1 MTAMPPN
8 LRQTL
13 AYGAL
18 GLPLAMAALPM
29 YVYLPQLYAQAGG
42 MSLGLLGALLLGARV
57 ADAGIDPLLGAW
69 ADRARRRP

>member
-1 MTAMPPN
+1 MTAARAPLP
-8 LRQTL
+8 LHRTL

-42 MSLGLLGALLLGARV
+42 MSLGLLGAFSV
-57 ADAGIDPLLGAW
+57 W
-69 ADRARRRP
+69 ALPTAMQMYRYQ